1 MHKDFNVII
10 QNLKVLTKHPQETCL
25 PNCKEKDERQKERK
39 KERKKIIL
47 ARMLLSSRSEPT
59 TAEIDLDFGNRGP
72 LRRRSAHT
80 QTTFINF
87 LTSKRA
93 CK

>member
-39 KERKKIIL
+39 CLRYKADPYTNIKPVNQ
-47 ARMLLSSRSEPT
+47 RMP
-59 TAEIDLDFGNRGP
+59 
-72 LRRRSAHT
+72 
-80 QTTFINF
+80 
-87 LTSKRA
+87 
-93 CK
+93 